1 MVRYTLLFLTALI
14 YPVAQLLRTLRLTR
28 NRDPWRRIIGL
39 GLRSEGTKF
48 ELSLL
53 GLKGAPG
60 RLIQE
65 DFLDSEFAARYMR
78 FLRDQS
84 EIFIALSHHRFWV
97 ERITTSELDFV
108 LAEFAENGSLIR
120 FKTDFD
126 SRSPLSLPTPIRL
139 RADEILLQAHRDTM
153 RLPEAVR
160 PRELWHC
167 VSAGIGRV
175 ASEYDTRSLREYARR
190 LSRAWFLSIE
200 TGNHNSE
207 TRFFPPDFR
216 LRRNFGS
223 SSVNTVFRFHPNEAV
238 LDLWWQVHH
247 AAADGAELQEILNR
261 LKSHFGNEE
270 VAFPEKSSQA
280 AFVNACEITGV
291 EPPIALA
298 VGFLDLQ
305 TLLRKRKRLNERN
318 RSQIEVP
325 LVAILLWNIVQ
336 QPEFRGRRFAIAVD
350 VPPDQGFGRAVDLI
364 SVAPESPSGLFTDE
378 ELLAFAREFN
388 SLAEAARN
396 RTSPTYRAMEQLA
409 ILPSWLAHYLLKY
422 NRTRTRT
429 VYGSLGLSILR
440 DASVFVAPMS
450 DGGFEEGFLAIG
462 NAGLTTVSQKKVA
475 CITFKGPRERV
486 SPTWAALARISQDK
500 QINRGLC

>member
-1 MVRYTLLFLTALI
+1 MVRYTLLLLTALI

-48 ELSLL
+48 ELSLF
-53 GLKGAPG
+53 GLKCAPG
-60 RLIQE
+60 RFVQE
-65 DFLDSEFAARYMR
+65 DFLDSEFAARYIR
-78 FLRDQS
+78 FLRDRP
-84 EIFIALSHHRFWV
+84 ETFVALSHHRFWV

-120 FKTDFD
+120 FQADFD
-126 SRSPLSLPTPIRL
+126 PRSPLNLAMPIRL
-139 RADEILLQAHRDTM
+139 RVDEILLQAHRDT
-153 RLPEAVR
+153 RLFRRPFGPANFGTAFRLLSEGLRVNMTLVR
-160 PRELWHC
+160 FGNMQ
-167 VSAGIGRV
+167 AGC
-175 ASEYDTRSLREYARR
+175 
-190 LSRAWFLSIE
+190 RALGSCPIE
-200 TGNHNSE
+200 TDNHNSE
-207 TRFFPPDFR
+207 TRFCPPDFR

-223 SSVNTVFRFHPNEAV
+223 SSVNTVFRFHPGKAV

-261 LKSHFGNEE
+261 VKLHFGNEE
-270 VAFPEKSSQA
+270 VTFPEKSSQP
-280 AFVNACEITGV
+280 AFVTACEIAGV

-305 TLLRKRKRLNERN
+305 TLLRERKRLNELN
-318 RSQIEVP
+318 QSKIEVP
-325 LVAILLWNIVQ
+325 LVAVLLWSIVQ

-350 VPPDQGFGRAVDLI
+350 VPPDQRFGRAVDLI
-364 SVAPESPSGLFTDE
+364 SVAPESPSGLFMDE

-388 SLAEAARN
+388 SLAAAARN

-409 ILPSWLAHYLLKY
+409 ILASWLAHYLLKY
-422 NRTRTRT
+422 NRIRTRT
-429 VYGSLGLSILR
+429 VYGSVGLSMLR

-450 DGGFEEGFLAIG
+450 DSGFDEGFLAIG
-462 NAGLTTVSQKKVA
+462 RADLTTVSREKVA

-486 SPTWAALARISQDK
+486 APTWAALTRIS
-500 QINRGLC
+500 

>member
-1 MVRYTLLFLTALI
+1 MVRYTLLLLTALI
-14 YPVAQLLRTLRLTR
+14 YPVAQLLRTLRLSR

-48 ELSLL
+48 ELSVF

-60 RLIQE
+60 RFVQE
-65 DFLDSEFAARYMR
+65 DFLDSEFAARYIC
-78 FLRDQS
+78 FLRDRP
-84 EIFIALSHHRFWV
+84 ETFVALSHHRFWV

-120 FKTDFD
+120 FQADFD
-126 SRSPLSLPTPIRL
+126 PRSPLNLAMPIRL
-139 RADEILLQAHRDTM
+139 RVDEILLQAHRDS
-153 RLPEAVR
+153 RHLPEAVR
-160 PRELWHC
+160 PRELWRC
-167 VSAGIGRV
+167 VSAAIGR
-175 ASEYDTRSLREYARR
+175 ASSEYDARTLREYAGR

-200 TGNHNSE
+200 TDSHNSE
-207 TRFFPPDFR
+207 TRFCPPDFR

-223 SSVNTVFRFHPNEAV
+223 SSVNTVFRFHPGKPV

-247 AAADGAELQEILNR
+247 AAVDGAELQEILNR
-261 LKSHFGNEE
+261 VKLRFGNEE
-270 VAFPEKSSQA
+270 ITFPEKSSQP
-280 AFVNACEITGV
+280 AFVTACEIAGV
-291 EPPIALA
+291 EPPIGLA

-305 TLLRKRKRLNERN
+305 TLLRERKRLNELN
-318 RSQIEVP
+318 QSKIEVP
-325 LVAILLWNIVQ
+325 LVAVLLWNIVQ

-350 VPPDQGFGRAVDLI
+350 VPPDQRFARAVDLI
-364 SVAPESPSGLFTDE
+364 SVAPESPSGLFMDE

-388 SLAEAARN
+388 SLAAAARN

-422 NRTRTRT
+422 NRIRTRT
-429 VYGSLGLSILR
+429 VYGSVGLSMLR

-450 DGGFEEGFLAIG
+450 DSGFDEGFLAIG
-462 NAGLTTVSQKKVA
+462 RADLTTVSREKVA

-486 SPTWAALARISQDK
+486 APTWAALARIS
-500 QINRGLC
+500 